1 MYVRPF
7 DYLRVD
13 SLEAA
18 SQALI
23 EQGPGSWVIA
33 GGQSLM
39 PLLNVGLA
47 EVDILV
53 DISRVRGYADVTYT
67 NELIEIGALAT
78 HRTLEK
84 DAAITTGAP
93 LLAAA
98 IGHIG
103 NVRVRNVG
111 TIGGSVAHNDPAG
124 EVPLVLAVLGA
135 TYRLDRGVDTR
146 SVAAAHFTKGSF
158 ETVLSRG
165 ELVATVSLP
174 PTQLGSGWGFHEFA
188 YRPGDFA
195 VAAAAATARIQD
207 EVVADLHLGVTGLGG
222 GPLRCRSFEE
232 AALGAAPADLAG
244 LEHLISSDFGYVAD
258 SVESSAYRSHLA
270 TVMAGRAVADAV
282 RRSMAA
288 A

>member
-18 SQALI
+18 SVALI

-47 EVDILV
+47 EVDVLV
-53 DISRVRGYADVTYT
+53 DISRVKGYAGVKLA
-67 NELIEIGALAT
+67 NGLIEIGALAT
-78 HRTLEK
+78 HRTVEQ
-84 DAAITTGAP
+84 DAAVIAGAP

-98 IGHIG
+98 TGHVG
-103 NVRVRNVG
+103 NIRARNVG

-135 TYRLDRGVDTR
+135 TYRLDRGADTR
-146 SVAAAHFTKGSF
+146 SVAAADFSKGSF

-174 PTQLGSGWGFHEFA
+174 LTQSRSGWGFHEFA

-195 VAAAAATARIQD
+195 VAAAAAMARIEGD
-207 EVVADLHLGVTGLGG
+207 VVTDLRLGVTGLGG

-232 AALGAAPADLAG
+232 AALGAAPADLSG